1 MQEFEVAPLN
11 FMIFTILHSASHS
24 LHWDASTRHYA
35 PILTWLQQS
44 SSPDMLDWCLM
55 SRCQLFATVSCRY
68 VCIHKNMK
76 RKITT
81 SCILILFSVL
91 HNVVSLT
98 LCLNKVSLLFGHNP
112 KLVLYSRENYL
123 STQILMSG
131 LYNIIYAWRNSG
143 PRSRS
148 EEETSMLLIHSDI
161 MYCGLLSLPWWL
173 LCCKAKGCPFNIR

>member
-76 RKITT
+76 QNFI
-81 SCILILFSVL
+81 V
-91 HNVVSLT
+91 
-98 LCLNKVSLLFGHNP
+98 KVSISKWSLKLTELSKEAQFTRQLREGFKIFFFTFGLKCEYMQRNLFHFIWQPPLLLPEPGKQHSIQVQLR
-112 KLVLYSRENYL
+112 K
-123 STQILMSG
+123 
-131 LYNIIYAWRNSG
+131 G
-143 PRSRS
+143 PRGC
-148 EEETSMLLIHSDI
+148 H
-161 MYCGLLSLPWWL
+161 
-173 LCCKAKGCPFNIR
+173 KGEKYNFLENSQ